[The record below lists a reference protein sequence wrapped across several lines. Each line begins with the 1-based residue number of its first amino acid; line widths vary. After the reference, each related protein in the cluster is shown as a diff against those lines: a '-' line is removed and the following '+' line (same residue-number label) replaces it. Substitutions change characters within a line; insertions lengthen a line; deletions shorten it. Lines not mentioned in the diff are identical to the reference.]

1 MSSMTTIRAVHP
13 DELATVVKVEGPSKG
28 DRAMHRVRSEI
39 GPSIVAIVAS
49 VVIMAGLMA
58 FRLWWLMPASIHF
71 QN

>member
-1 MSSMTTIRAVHP
+1 MSNMTYIRATFH
-13 DELATVVKVEGPSKG
+13 DELSTKVASPSRRERLAQ
-28 DRAMHRVRSEI
+28 RARSEI
-39 GPSIVAIVAS
+39 GPSIVVIVAS

>member
-1 MSSMTTIRAVHP
+1 MSTMTYIRTAFH
-13 DELATVVKVEGPSKG
+13 DELSTTAERSKREPIAT
-28 DRAMHRVRSEI
+28 RVRSEI

>member
-1 MSSMTTIRAVHP
+1 MSTMTYIRTAFH
-13 DELATVVKVEGPSKG
+13 DEPSK
-28 DRAMHRVRSEI
+28 REPIATRVRSEI